1 LRPTT
6 GLVISVRDFL
16 FRTNL
21 GERPLIKRIEG
32 FVNLNVTR
40 LFDVDALYGTIDVF
54 ATVSFI
60 DSRYTDFEVNPT
72 SGTVANLAGK
82 RVENAPRYIHNFG
95 ISWSKKQFSTTLQ
108 YKTSGRILLM
118 PIIQLHHQQR
128 VIGLLEGYTVMD
140 CQLNI
145 NS

>member
-1 LRPTT
+1 
-6 GLVISVRDFL
+6 
-16 FRTNL
+16 
-21 GERPLIKRIEG
+21 
-32 FVNLNVTR
+32 
-40 LFDVDALYGTIDVF
+40 LYGTIDVF

-95 ISWSKKQFSTTLQ
+95 ISWSKNQFSTTLQ
-108 YKTSGRILLM
+108 YKTSGEYLLM
-118 PIIQLHHQQR
+118 PANNTPTPSANG

-140 CQLNI
+140 LSAEYKFLKI
-145 NS
+145 TILDLELIT